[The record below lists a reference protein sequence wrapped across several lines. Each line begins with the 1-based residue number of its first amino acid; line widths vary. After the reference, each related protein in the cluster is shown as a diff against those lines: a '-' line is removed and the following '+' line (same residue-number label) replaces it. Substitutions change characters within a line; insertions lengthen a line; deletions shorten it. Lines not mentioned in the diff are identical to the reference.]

1 MIQTCLNL
9 VEYANRCDIAF
20 MRQDALPFINNH
32 KSIHDIT
39 NNCKIFCFSTLLP
52 QLFQF
57 LNTKNFDNIILLSGD
72 NDHSVNPN
80 GCITSFPGENN
91 VSVYMPTPPKCI
103 SKWYAQNAQV
113 VNNFMIPLP
122 IGLTP
127 PWAAGEKIYNMQSI
141 KNIIHPHERTEL
153 LNCNFTTNTNPIQ
166 RQEIKTIIS
175 NNLGIQN
182 TVVHPTEYY
191 SSLQKSKYAICPPG
205 NGKDTHRVWECLYLG
220 TIPIVE
226 DSLMNRYF
234 ASLFP
239 ILVVERWS
247 DLTESL
253 LLNRYE
259 ELSSRN
265 KNLNLLD
272 VDMWFKY
279 HNLEN
284 INNVI

>member
-1 MIQTCLNL
+1 MIETCLNIA
-9 VEYANRCDIAF
+9 EYAKRCDVAF
-20 MRQDALPFINNH
+20 VRQDALSFINEQ
-32 KSIHDIT
+32 KTVHDIKD
-39 NNCKIFCFSTLLP
+39 NCKIFCWSTLLP
-52 QLFQF
+52 HLFQF
-57 LNTKNFDNIILLSGD
+57 LNTKNFNNIILLSGD

-91 VSVYMPTPPKCI
+91 FSVYMSIPPKCI
-103 SKWYAQNAQV
+103 SKWYAQNAQI
-113 VNNFMIPLP
+113 VNDFMIPLP

-127 PWAAGEKIYNMQSI
+127 PWAADGKIYNAQSI
-141 KNIIHPHERTEL
+141 KNVLKSQERTEL
-153 LNCNFTTNTNPIQ
+153 VNCNFNINTNPLQ
-166 RQEIKTIIS
+166 RQDVKDIVF

-182 TVVHPTEYY
+182 SVVNSNEYY
-191 SSLQKSKYAICPPG
+191 SSLQKAKYAICPPG
-205 NGKDTHRVWECLYLG
+205 NGKDTHRLWECLYLG

-239 ILVVERWS
+239 ILIVERWS

-253 LLNRYE
+253 LIDRYE
-259 ELSSRN
+259 HFCSKI

-284 INNVI
+284 NNVI